1 MDTYDAVTSEIFQ
14 VGGGRFSN
22 PEDAAVYL
30 IATDGGAAVVDAGC
44 GNSIPR
50 ILDNIRSCGVDPARI
65 QTLLLTHCHFDHTGG
80 AAEFRDHTGC
90 QIVAHELDAVYLET
104 GDDQVT
110 AAAWYGTGL
119 NTFPIDQKP
128 ETAREA
134 INLGQRPIQAIHIP
148 GHSPG
153 SLVYLMESDGQKVL
167 FGQDVHGPLDASLK
181 SDPIAYQQSLHTML
195 VLEADILCE
204 GHYGVYKGKD
214 RVKQFISSF
223 LS

>member
-1 MDTYDAVTSEIFQ
+1 METYDAITSEIFQ
-14 VGGGRFSN
+14 VGGGRFSS

-30 IATDGGAAVVDAGC
+30 IATDDRAALVDAGC

-50 ILDNIRSCGVDPARI
+50 ILDNIRSCGVDPGRI

-80 AAEFRDHTGC
+80 AAGFREQTGC
-90 QIVAHELDAVYLET
+90 RIVAHELDAVYLET

-110 AAAWYGTGL
+110 AAAWYGTSISA
-119 NTFPIDQKP
+119 FPIDQKLK
-128 ETAREA
+128 TARA
-134 INLGQRPIQAIHIP
+134 TVIPGKHPIRAIHIP

-153 SLVYLMESDGQKVL
+153 SLVYVMESDGQKVL

-181 SDPIAYQQSLHTML
+181 SDPAAYQKSLQAML
-195 VLEADILCE
+195 DLEADILCE
-204 GHYGVYKGKD
+204 GHYGIYKGKD

-223 LS
+223 LA